1 MRVGERE
8 SEKVSTDTQVLIL
21 IVVLQYDAE
30 SHEEIFS
37 LLFFLPSVP
46 NKLNYIKR
54 AGLVPIIH

>member
-37 LLFFLPSVP
+37 LFIILFALCA
-46 NKLNYIKR
+46 K
-54 AGLVPIIH
+54 